1 MRTNCS
7 DHETVKRQ
15 LVMNKDTLLK
25 VRQRTSSSRFG
36 RKKGVI
42 VPMLLTAA
50 GAAGSLL
57 LTTDDES
64 NKGL

>member
-57 LTTDDES
+57 FTTDDES
-64 NKGL
+64 NKG